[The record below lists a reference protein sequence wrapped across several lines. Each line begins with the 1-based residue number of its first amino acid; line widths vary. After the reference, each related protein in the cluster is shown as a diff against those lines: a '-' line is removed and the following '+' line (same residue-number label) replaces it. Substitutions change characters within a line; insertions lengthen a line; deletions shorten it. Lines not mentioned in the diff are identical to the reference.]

1 MVNFI
6 CIFPSFLH
14 VCPGGWRWDRGSCG
28 RETRCWACF
37 SLNNILVRPDT
48 RSFTKL
54 VLLYF
59 SWGEVVREH
68 VMCVRMCLNSFRTS
82 SYFTALS
89 GDRWSK
95 GFQSRGCGSALKLQ
109 CCVAACF
116 FAYNAVRR
124 YLDGQFHL
132 HFSIISPCLSRRL
145 TLRSRKL
152 WKRNPMLSLFQPQ
165 QYFGETGHA
174 VFHKTGI
181 IYCISLEV
189 KWWGNMSCACM
200 CLNSFRTS
208 SYFTALSGDRWS
220 KGFQSRGRGSALK
233 LQHCCCLWFFFWGV
247 QCLVNVIFGRCFS
260 SFHLSFSVV
269 VRRGVLFFMHT
280 YAQIH
285 ITHTHI
291 KIYIYIHI

>member
-37 SLNNILVRPDT
+37 SLNNILVRLDT

-132 HFSIISPCLSRRL
+132 HFSIVSPCLSRRL

-181 IYCISLEV
+181 IIFL
-189 KWWGNMSCACM
+189 
-200 CLNSFRTS
+200 L
-208 SYFTALSGDRWS
+208 RWS
-220 KGFQSRGRGSALK
+220 GEGTCHVRTHVFKQ
-233 LQHCCCLWFFFWGV
+233 
-247 QCLVNVIFGRCFS
+247 FS
-260 SFHLSFSVV
+260 HFIVLHSSL
-269 VRRGVLFFMHT
+269 RRPVKQRISKPR
-280 YAQIH
+280 AW
-285 ITHTHI
+285 
-291 KIYIYIHI
+291 